1 MKNKTAVEFINIT
14 KEYKLSKKSK
24 NNITSI
30 VFSRKN
36 IKMKKVLDNI
46 SFKINNGESVAILG
60 KNGMG
65 KSTII
70 KLLSGISYPTSGKII
85 INGAVSSILELNAG
99 FENDFTGRENIYLKC
114 TLLGLSKKETDQ
126 IIDSMI
132 DFADI
137 GEYIDEPVRTYSS
150 GMRAR
155 LGFAISAHIKPDIL
169 AVDEVFSVG
178 DHKFKEK
185 CLSKIKEFK
194 NDSNITFIL
203 VTHSCDMAIEFCERG
218 LLLNNGKIIFD
229 GDIKACTKKYL
240 EL

>member
-1 MKNKTAVEFINIT
+1 MEIAVEFKNIT
-14 KEYKLSKKSK
+14 KEYKLSQKSK
-24 NNITSI
+24 NSI
-30 VFSRKN
+30 ASLLFNRKK

-46 SFKINNGESVAILG
+46 SFTINKGESVAILG

-85 INGAVSSILELNAG
+85 TNGTVNSIIELNAG

-114 TLLGLSKKETDQ
+114 NLLGLNKKEIEY
-126 IIDSMI
+126 IINDIIS
-132 DFADI
+132 FADI

-178 DHKFKEK
+178 DHKFRQK
-185 CLSKIKEFK
+185 CLNKIKEFK

-203 VTHSCDMAIEFCERG
+203 VTHSCEMATEFCERG
-218 LLLNNGKIIFD
+218 LLLNDGKIIYD
-229 GDIKACTKKYL
+229 GNIKTCAQKYL